1 MNKKLIPSLHKIV
14 FIIIVSTLVLAC
26 KKDHNVLGVDVQ
38 PAEDA
43 LNAEF
48 IGDLAVTAHTLKFDS
63 IVTFSDQYKYLGS
76 HRDAYFGSTECG
88 IYLNANLPTT
98 NINFGNTAS
107 LLSAEIV
114 LAVDNV
120 AYMGDPTVPLTFSV
134 YPLDS
139 SLSVKQ
145 TYFTSITRLH
155 NPVPMTYSYSTTF
168 TDKPYGVP
176 VIRIP
181 LDFNF
186 ASQLFKD
193 TASLVNNDVFL
204 TKYKGFYIKTSFA
217 SGTEGVIYKA
227 DLGADVSGLYLHY
240 KTGITPS
247 DTVTDY
253 KLVFTGASAVKINTV
268 KFTPSTTLAKQI
280 NGDTALGSVNL
291 FLGGMGLTKLKFE
304 IPYLK
309 YNPDSIPKAINRAE
323 IIFNVDSKIQLG
335 TGVGRYILPPKL
347 VVLPLDSSGRET
359 YDLDLLNSSDYLRY
373 DGTYDATKNR
383 YVFNIA
389 RQAQAIMSG
398 KKKNYGFYLS
408 VANADVVFTPLYYLN
423 SKNLLLLRRDNYIER
438 VVLVGSNDPVYKPK
452 FNLTY
457 IKFKQD
463 K

>member
-1 MNKKLIPSLHKIV
+1 MNKKLILSLHKTV
-14 FIIIVSTLVLAC
+14 LIILISTLVFAC

-48 IGDLAVTAHTLKFDS
+48 IGDIPVTAHTLKFDS
-63 IVTFSDQYKYLGS
+63 IVSFSDQYKYLGS
-76 HRDAYFGSTECG
+76 HTDPYFGSTECG

-98 NINFGNTAS
+98 NINFGLTAS
-107 LLSAEIV
+107 LNSAELV

-120 AYMGDPTVPLTFSV
+120 AYMGDPSVALTFSV

-145 TYFTSITRLH
+145 TYFTSNTRLH
-155 NPVPMTYSYSTTF
+155 NPVPMTYTYSATF
-168 TDKPYGVP
+168 TDQPYGVP

-181 LDFNF
+181 LDYNF
-186 ASQLFKD
+186 ANQLFKD

-204 TKYKGFYIKTSFA
+204 AKYKGFYIKTSFA

-227 DLGADVSGLYLHY
+227 DLAADVSGLYLHY
-240 KTGITPS
+240 KTGNKPTDSI
-247 DTVTDY
+247 TDY
-253 KLVFTGASAVKINTV
+253 KLLFTGTNAVKINTI
-268 KFTPSTTLAKQI
+268 KFTPAANLAKQL
-280 NGDTALGSVNL
+280 NGDTALGSTNL

-304 IPYLK
+304 IPFLK

-323 IIFNVDSKIQLG
+323 IIFNVDPKVLLG
-335 TGVGRYILPPKL
+335 SGRYIVPPKL
-347 VVLPLDSSGRET
+347 VVLPLDSTGRET
-359 YDLDLLNSSDYLRY
+359 YDLDLLNASDYLRY
-373 DGTYDATKNR
+373 DGTYDATNNR

-389 RQAQAIMSG
+389 RQVQAILSG
-398 KKKNYGFYLS
+398 KKKNYGFYLT
-408 VANADVVFTPLYYLN
+408 VANADVVFNPLYYLN

-438 VVLVGSNDPVYKPK
+438 VILAGSNDPVYKPK

-457 IKFKQD
+457 IKFKKDQ
-463 K
+463 